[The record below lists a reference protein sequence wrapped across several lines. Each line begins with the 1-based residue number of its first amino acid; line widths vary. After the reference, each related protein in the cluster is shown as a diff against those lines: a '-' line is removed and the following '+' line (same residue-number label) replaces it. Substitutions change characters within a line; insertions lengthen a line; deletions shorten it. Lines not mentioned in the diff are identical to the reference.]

1 MSTIQSHKNLNNTEW
16 GDNMPNKVGKSVLII
31 GGGLGGISA
40 AISLAQG
47 GYKVALYEQNAHLG
61 GKLNQ
66 LALGGFLFDL
76 GPSILTMPHLFEKLF
91 TASGRSMSDYIKITR
106 LDHEWRS
113 FFTDGTI
120 IDLYGDLETMS
131 RQNPNLTSQDIADYK
146 SLLDYA
152 QRLYTLTDKG
162 YFAKGLD
169 NTLAVVKYH
178 GVVESI
184 LGFDYFSSMYDGI
197 AKRVRNQNL
206 RDMLAYFIKYVG
218 SSPYDAPAILNMM
231 IYMQHKLGVWYVPGG
246 MHGIADGLQKLA
258 EEIGVEFHTG
268 QAVRHILH
276 DGQHHITA
284 IELADGTRLSADCY
298 VSNREVIPTYQDL
311 LNEEPSF
318 IRQFERFEPACSGLV
333 LHIGV
338 DRLYPQL
345 AHHNFFF
352 SADPRSHFNKV
363 FHRYELPDDPT
374 IYVVNVNKTDP
385 AQAPAGHE
393 NIKILPHIPYIQDP
407 PFTSDDYRQLREIVL
422 VKLERMGLTDLRQH
436 IVVEDMW
443 TPEDIRRMYGS
454 DRGAIYGVVADRKRN
469 HGFKHPK
476 QSSRY
481 HNLYFVGGSVNP
493 GGGMPMVT
501 LCGQRVSDMI
511 VQRDLRG

>member
-1 MSTIQSHKNLNNTEW
+1 
-16 GDNMPNKVGKSVLII
+16 MPRIIGKSVLII
-31 GGGLGGISA
+31 GGGLGGLSA
-40 AISLAQG
+40 AISLAQN

-66 LALGGFLFDL
+66 LDQGGFRFDL

-91 TASGRSMSDYIKITR
+91 NASGCSMADYIGIIR

-113 FFTDGTI
+113 FFTDGTV
-120 IDLYGDLETMS
+120 IDLYGDLEIMN
-131 RQNPNLTSQDIADYK
+131 RKNPSLNSQDMSEYQN
-146 SLLDYA
+146 LLDYA
-152 QRLYTLTDKG
+152 HRLYDLTDKG

-169 NTLAVVKYH
+169 NARAVFKYH
-178 GVVESI
+178 GVVESV
-184 LGFDYFSSMYDGI
+184 LGFDYFSSMYDAI
-197 AKRVRNQNL
+197 AKRISNQHL

-231 IYMQHKLGVWYVPGG
+231 VYMQHQQGVWYVPGG

-258 EEIGVEFHTG
+258 QEIGVEFHTG
-268 QAVRHILH
+268 QAVVRMEHAARH
-276 DGQHHITA
+276 QITA
-284 IELADGTRLSADCY
+284 IELADGTRLSADYY
-298 VSNREVIPTYQDL
+298 VSNREVIPAYQDL
-311 LNEEPSF
+311 LDEEPSF
-318 IRQFERFEPACSGLV
+318 IQQFDRFEPACSGLV

-338 DRLYPQL
+338 NRLYPQL

-352 SADPRSHFNKV
+352 SADPYNHFNKV
-363 FHRYELPDDPT
+363 FHRHELPDDPT

-385 AQAPAGHE
+385 GQSPAGHE

-407 PFTSDDYRQLREIVL
+407 PFTDDDYGQLREIVL
-422 VKLERMGLTDLRQH
+422 VKLEKMGLTDLRQH

-454 DRGAIYGVVADRKRN
+454 NRGAIYGVVSDRKKN
-469 HGFKHPK
+469 HGFKHAK
-476 QSSRY
+476 QSTKY
-481 HNLYFVGGSVNP
+481 NNLYFVGGSVNP

-501 LCGQRVSDMI
+501 LCGQQVRDLI